1 MTTKPKAVQ
10 LGQVVFSMAIN
21 EHITTNSSFSQFAL
35 NSLIRH
41 SSCDWGELC
50 DDDKALNDQAL
61 KEGSRLFSSYT
72 IPPSVEIPYQKIWII
87 TEWNR
92 KVTTILFPN
101 EY

>member
-1 MTTKPKAVQ
+1 MTTKPKAVL

-21 EHITTNSSFSQFAL
+21 EHITTNSSFTQFAM

-41 SSCDWGELC
+41 SNCDWGDLC
-50 DDDKALNDQAL
+50 KEDKASNDLAL
-61 KEGSRLFSSYT
+61 LEGSRLFSSYN
-72 IPPSVEIPYQKIWII
+72 IPEGAGTDQEKIWII

-92 KVTTILFPN
+92 KATTIIFPN